1 MLDRHWRENKLYSY
15 IFFLNLMLFVIL
27 IIIEKKRLI
36 LYVLIQKSGLGLR
49 RVLNDIKIA
58 LKNKITITKLIYL
71 YKEDE

>member
-27 IIIEKKRLI
+27 IIIEKRLI
-36 LYVLIQKSGLGLR
+36 LYELIQKSGLGLR

>member
-1 MLDRHWRENKLYSY
+1 MNYTLIY
-15 IFFLNLMLFVIL
+15 FFLNLMLFVIL

-49 RVLNDIKIA
+49 RVQNDIKIA

>member
-1 MLDRHWRENKLYSY
+1 
-15 IFFLNLMLFVIL
+15 MLFVIL
-27 IIIEKKRLI
+27 IIIEKRLI
-36 LYVLIQKSGLGLR
+36 LYELIQKSGLGLR